1 MLDLTSVTQAKLAFK
16 HAINQTK
23 DTNFKSYYSLWAKEK
38 EATDWTELTMN
49 FPESESWNYVDG
61 GDVDLSAYAGKLVQI
76 AFKYT
81 STASNAGTWEI
92 KDLKVYA
99 GENSGE
105 VDPTPSTELINLSF
119 ETWTA
124 SAPEGWGRDK
134 VTSVTYSKSSD
145 AQQGSNAVLMVG
157 STKNA
162 RFGSSDITL
171 AAGTYS
177 LSVYA
182 KSVAGTAKFK
192 MGYAIIDMIDTDAMN
207 AYKYTQ
213 TDAEI
218 LSTEW
223 RQITHEFTVE
233 NETVASIFFVNS
245 KSGVGADLLID
256 NVSLTKK

>member
-1 MLDLTSVTQAKLAFK
+1 M
-16 HAINQTK
+16 
-23 DTNFKSYYSLWAKEK
+23 
-38 EATDWTELTMN
+38 
-49 FPESESWNYVDG
+49 
-61 GDVDLSAYAGKLVQI
+61 
-76 AFKYT
+76 
-81 STASNAGTWEI
+81 
-92 KDLKVYA
+92 
-99 GENSGE
+99 
-105 VDPTPSTELINLSF
+105 SF

-192 MGYAIIDMIDTDAMN
+192 MGYAIIDMIDTNAMN